1 VQRDRRLRAELM
13 QSDLVATFPAGAYNT
28 KADIEEA
35 MQSTHDMLLR
45 ELGDRRRS
53 GVTWMVYEDE
63 GRWMAIREFRYE
75 PPDFQGL
82 REWLEATPGSVLV
95 VAMAA
100 AEPGAGDGA
109 APQP

>member
-1 VQRDRRLRAELM
+1 VQRDRKLRAELM
-13 QSDLVATFPAGAYNT
+13 QAELIATFPAAAHNT

-53 GVTWMVYEDE
+53 GVTWMVYENE
-63 GRWMAIREFRYE
+63 SRWVAIREFRYE
-75 PPDFQGL
+75 PPEFQGL
-82 REWLEATPGSVLV
+82 RDWLEATPGSVLV

-100 AEPGAGDGA
+100 AEPGADEGA
-109 APQP
+109 AP